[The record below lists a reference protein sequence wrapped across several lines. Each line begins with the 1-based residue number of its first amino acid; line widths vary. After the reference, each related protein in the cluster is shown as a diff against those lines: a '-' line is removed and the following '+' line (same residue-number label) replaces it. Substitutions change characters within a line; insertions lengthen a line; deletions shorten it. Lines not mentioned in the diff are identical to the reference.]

1 MSRPV
6 FVPPVAGIAAL
17 CSLFACQRSSPTGP
31 EPLSSTAMTNF
42 SSAGSDGVCAAQQAL
57 GKLDT
62 RIAVPLVPMMANHQ
76 RQDMRDHLLAV
87 QEIVVAA
94 AADDFPGVERA
105 AARIGFSEQM
115 GQTCAHMGAGA
126 TGFTELALAFHHTA
140 DTITAAAREHDRAA
154 VMQALGATLQTCT
167 GCHAAYR
174 QNVVD
179 EATWSRLTSM
189 LAPMERAPNP

>member
-6 FVPPVAGIAAL
+6 FVPTVAGIAAL
-17 CSLFACQRSSPTGP
+17 CALFTCQRSSPPGP
-31 EPLSSTAMTNF
+31 EPLSSTAMTN
-42 SSAGSDGVCAAQQAL
+42 SCPVGSDGVCEAQQAL
-57 GKLDT
+57 DKLDT

-87 QEIVVAA
+87 QEIVIAA

-126 TGFTELALAFHHTA
+126 TGFTELALTFHHSA
-140 DTITAAAREHDRAA
+140 DTIAATARQRDRVA

-179 EATWSRLTSM
+179 DATWSRLTSV